1 MGTASVIAA
10 IGFGGTVF
18 MLWVLIALLGEEAPT
33 FRYSVAL
40 VEQETT
46 QGNEGLQ
53 LLSVAFDDTSLWKG
67 AKNRSDDYVELLENK
82 NHEKGVCDS
91 GFTALDVCNVSG
103 RFSRRPVH
111 PKYSFV
117 RWERG
122 L

>member
-1 MGTASVIAA
+1 MGTASVTAA
-10 IGFGGTVF
+10 IGFGGTVL
-18 MLWVLIALLGEEAPT
+18 MLWVLIALLREEAPT
-33 FRYSVAL
+33 FRHSVTL
-40 VEQETT
+40 VAQR
-46 QGNEGLQ
+46 NEGLQ
-53 LLSVAFDDTSLWKG
+53 LFSVAFDDTSLWEV
-67 AKNRSDDYVELLENK
+67 AKSRSDDYAELLENK

-91 GFTALDVCNVSG
+91 GLTALDVCNVSG

>member
-1 MGTASVIAA
+1 
-10 IGFGGTVF
+10 
-18 MLWVLIALLGEEAPT
+18 
-33 FRYSVAL
+33 L
-40 VEQETT
+40 V
-46 QGNEGLQ
+46 
-53 LLSVAFDDTSLWKG
+53 SVAFDDSYLWE
-67 AKNRSDDYVELLENK
+67 AARNRSDDCVELLENI

-91 GFTALDVCNVSG
+91 GLSALDVCNVSG

>member
-18 MLWVLIALLGEEAPT
+18 MLWVLIALLREGAPT
-33 FRYSVAL
+33 FRYSFTLAAP
-40 VEQETT
+40 ETT
-46 QGNEGLQ
+46 RKNEGLQ
-53 LLSVAFDDTSLWKG
+53 LLSVAFEDTSLWEG
-67 AKNRSDDYVELLENK
+67 TKNRSDDYVELLENK

-91 GFTALDVCNVSG
+91 GLTALDVCNVSG
-103 RFSRRPVH
+103 RFGRRPVRA
-111 PKYSFV
+111 KYSIV

>member
-40 VEQETT
+40 VAQEPAHR
-46 QGNEGLQ
+46 NEGLQ
-53 LLSVAFDDTSLWKG
+53 LVSVAFDDRYLWE
-67 AKNRSDDYVELLENK
+67 AARNRSDDCVELLENI

-91 GFTALDVCNVSG
+91 GLSALDVCNVSG
-103 RFSRRPVH
+103 RFCRRPVH